1 MFIHYSLIL
10 VIVLSGCALK
20 IAPSGGPANTA
31 PTRVLEVFPASGSV
45 NQEQPEIRF
54 VFDDYVDRSIRNS
67 ITVMPKTPFVTTYD
81 GDAIS
86 ISFSQQL
93 LPSTT
98 YSVTLGT
105 SWRNLR
111 GIEPTQ
117 ATTIIFST
125 GPVIDTG
132 TISGRVVAENLSN
145 LVVAA
150 FPRADTLDSAF
161 NSMKAIAPYQIQIG
175 SDGTFS
181 IKGLANGLFRVLAFN
196 DSNMNGLPDFTE
208 QFGIA
213 SGDVSVTQEHTDS
226 LLIVVGPAPADTT
239 VSLETPIHADSANP
253 DIRLG
258 SVRGEFTSHRI
269 TNYTYVARIH
279 SVSNKIVRTV
289 KLISGNTWYADSLAP
304 GDYIIDVFED
314 RNGNAS
320 YDYGSH
326 YPFVH
331 SEPFFKT
338 NILVTIRPRWTTE
351 GVLVSIE

>member
-181 IKGLANGLFRVLAFN
+181 I
-196 DSNMNGLPDFTE
+196 
-208 QFGIA
+208 
-213 SGDVSVTQEHTDS
+213 
-226 LLIVVGPAPADTT
+226 
-239 VSLETPIHADSANP
+239 
-253 DIRLG
+253 
-258 SVRGEFTSHRI
+258 
-269 TNYTYVARIH
+269 
-279 SVSNKIVRTV
+279 
-289 KLISGNTWYADSLAP
+289 
-304 GDYIIDVFED
+304 
-314 RNGNAS
+314 
-320 YDYGSH
+320 
-326 YPFVH
+326 
-331 SEPFFKT
+331 
-338 NILVTIRPRWTTE
+338 
-351 GVLVSIE
+351 